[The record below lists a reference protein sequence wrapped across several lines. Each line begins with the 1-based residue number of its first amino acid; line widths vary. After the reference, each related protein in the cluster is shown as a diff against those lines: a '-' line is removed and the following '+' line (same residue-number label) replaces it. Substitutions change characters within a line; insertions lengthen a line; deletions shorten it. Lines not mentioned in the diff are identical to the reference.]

1 MGVKEVITPL
11 EDVFDPRLDTA
22 VAPSLGKVYGF
33 IMGEY
38 RPETPA
44 DQLMLELYGD
54 PDKFF
59 SVTYVTEGMEKVFNE
74 VLEALERGSKGPIVL
89 PSLFGGGKTHTLLA
103 LLHAFR
109 KPEALLKA
117 EPRDIVYMLY
127 ERVERVLE
135 KNRHVDVVVIDGD
148 YEKYAPSPDRPLR
161 IGTYS
166 VHSIW
171 GYIGHC
177 LGRYDA
183 IRDYDA
189 EFKAPSKDSLE
200 KTFEGK
206 AAIVL
211 ADEILS
217 GYALNL
223 DDIQRARFLEF
234 FRRLAGAVQGKRVV
248 VILTI
253 PIRYQER
260 GRAVEVEEQYR
271 VIEDFIRGVFEALRE
286 QATIIPPV
294 RLEISG
300 EVNEVV
306 RILRKRIFGSAVV
319 KVPDDVLVHY
329 QGVYSLEMFPLA
341 AKNINAL
348 RESYPFH
355 PTYIDTLLRHISER
369 RPRLFQRTRFA
380 ILITRKAVRRLWKS
394 NRNPD
399 TIHIWSID
407 LEDTDISE
415 TIIGKLRD
423 IEKDY
428 KVYLNKLY
436 EVARRS
442 SEPIIAKDIV
452 TSVFLRTFL
461 YEGAPEALRAYPME
475 DEVYW
480 MIYDRD
486 HGIEPARLQKV
497 LEVLLEDPDASYI
510 ARHEEEGK
518 VYFTTLID
526 IVDIL
531 RKRKE
536 EALRRKINE
545 VYGKLKDELGK
556 ILVAKDEEYEPF
568 SKDMVIFLTNED
580 LIAGYKPEESPSHQ
594 VIIYLGSLKEE
605 QATDLI
611 LGYRDYRNT
620 TVVLDT
626 KDRDRL
632 NELLDVVGWL
642 YVIDDL
648 IRKKELEEIYKDKN
662 VRKLNESKLKEVKRG
677 KTEFFKKLA
686 PSVFRRVWYPAGE
699 KVLSIDAT
707 PKKSLLGNVHTALES
722 IGVEKL
728 LRPEEVDLEAF
739 LKKLAET
746 GADLGKDWMQVSKLV
761 DLFLRNPRLWIA
773 DRNAVL
779 KVLKRLYDNL
789 EIAVM
794 REGRIYWKNVCET
807 EEACS
812 GGSHSVVARHEDFS
826 DTDLVAHSRLAFTKF
841 IEQLLNE
848 EGEVRE
854 PDRIVR
860 KYYDVLTDEGTFKLK
875 DLYNVYKGHEEKL
888 YLILKSPRNKLV
900 QRREVIEKGFDL
912 RVEPGYVEVK
922 PNEHV
927 EVKVYVE
934 PVGDFREEV
943 GVEVNRGFIDPS
955 RKTPPFEAIWRLK
968 SEATEGIYTYKV
980 KAYHGK
986 LSRETTLTV
995 NVLGEYE
1002 VIVRDL
1008 SDYEPMP
1015 GDIIEEASN
1024 IESIGTLQNI
1034 AERLGGL
1041 VEASSNVYM
1050 EASGYE
1056 GKVQIT
1062 INGVA
1067 MDDAK
1072 TIIDGVK
1079 SLKDLNV
1086 NARLVFQNAKPL
1098 DELKARRLNAIKL
1111 FLTGVKVKVRR
1122 KRT

>member
-1 MGVKEVITPL
+1 MGIKEVITPL
-11 EDVFDPRLDTA
+11 EDVFNPRLDTA

-33 IMGEY
+33 IKGEY
-38 RPETPA
+38 KPETQA
-44 DQLMLELYGD
+44 DQLMLELYGN

-59 SVTYVTEGMEKVFNE
+59 SVTYVTEGMEKVFIE
-74 VLEALERGSKGPIVL
+74 VIEALEKGSKGPIVL
-89 PSLFGGGKTHTLLA
+89 PSLFGGGKTHILLA

-109 KPEALLKA
+109 TPEALLKA
-117 EPRDIVYMLY
+117 EPRDVARRLY
-127 ERVERVLE
+127 ERVRGVLE
-135 KNRHVDVVVIDGD
+135 KSKHVDIVVIDGD
-148 YEKYAPSPDRPLR
+148 YEKYAPSPDKPLHT
-161 IGTYS
+161 GTYS

-171 GYIGHC
+171 GYMGHY
-177 LGRYDA
+177 LGRYDT
-183 IRDYDA
+183 IRGFDT

-200 KTFEGK
+200 EMFKGK
-206 AAIVL
+206 CAIVL

-223 DDIQRARFLEF
+223 DNIQRGRFLEF
-234 FRRLAGAVQGKRVV
+234 FRRLAGAIQGKRAA

-253 PIRYQER
+253 PVRYHVEWKP
-260 GRAVEVEEQYR
+260 AEVEEQYKA
-271 VIEDFIRGVFEALRE
+271 IEDFIRGVFEALRE

-294 RLEISG
+294 RLEISSG
-300 EVNEVV
+300 VNEVV

-319 KVPDDVLVHY
+319 KIPDNVLAHY
-329 QGVYSLEMFPLA
+329 QGVYSLDMFPPA
-341 AKNINAL
+341 ARDVDAL

-369 RPRLFQRTRFA
+369 RPKLFQRTRFA
-380 ILITRKAVRRLWKS
+380 ILITRKTVRRLWEN

-399 TIHIWSID
+399 IIRVWSID

-415 TIIGKLRD
+415 TILGKLSD
-423 IEKDY
+423 VEKDY
-428 KVYLNKLY
+428 RVYLNKLY
-436 EVARRS
+436 EVAERS

-475 DEVYW
+475 DEIYW
-480 MIYDRD
+480 MVYDRD

-518 VYFTTLID
+518 IYFTTLID
-526 IVDIL
+526 IIDIL

-545 VYGKLKDELGK
+545 IYEKLKDELGS

-580 LIAGYKPEESPSHQ
+580 LIAGYKPEESSSHR

-605 QATDLI
+605 QAEDLI
-611 LGYRDYRNT
+611 LGYRDYKNT
-620 TVVLDT
+620 TIILDT

-632 NELLDVVGWL
+632 DELLDVVSWL

-648 IRKKELEEIYKDKN
+648 IKKKELEEIYKDKD

-686 PSVFRRVWYPAGE
+686 PSIFRRVWYPTGE
-699 KVLSIDAT
+699 KVVSVDAT

-728 LRPEEVDLEAF
+728 LRPDDVDLEAF

-746 GADLGKDWMQVSKLV
+746 GADLGKDWIQVSKLV

-789 EIAVM
+789 EIALM
-794 REGRIYWKNVCET
+794 REGRIYWKNICET
-807 EEACS
+807 EETCS
-812 GGSHSVVARHEDFS
+812 GGSHSIVARHEDFS

-848 EGEVRE
+848 EGEIRE
-854 PDRIVR
+854 PDRIVK

-875 DLYNVYKGHEEKL
+875 DLYNVHKGDEEKL
-888 YLILKSPRNKLV
+888 YLILKNSRNKLI

-912 RVEPGYVEVK
+912 RIEPGYTEVK
-922 PNEHV
+922 PNECV
-927 EVKVYVE
+927 KVKVYVE
-934 PVGDFREEV
+934 PVGDFCEEV
-943 GVEVNRGFIDPS
+943 DVEVDRGFIDPS
-955 RKTPPFEAIWRLK
+955 REIPPFEAVWRLE
-968 SEATEGIYTYKV
+968 SESAEGMYPYKV
-980 KAYHGK
+980 KAHHDK
-986 LSRETTLTV
+986 LSREATLTV
-995 NVLGEYE
+995 KVLGEYE
-1002 VIVRDL
+1002 VIIRDL

-1024 IESIGTLQNI
+1024 VESIGTLQNI
-1034 AERLGGL
+1034 TERLGGL
-1041 VEASSNVYM
+1041 IGATSNVYM
-1050 EASGYE
+1050 KASGYE
-1056 GKVQIT
+1056 GKLQIT
-1062 INGVA
+1062 IDGVS
-1067 MDDAK
+1067 MEDTK
-1072 TIIDGVK
+1072 TIIDSIK

-1098 DELKARRLNAIKL
+1098 DELKVKRLKAIKL